1 MARILLEVITPE
13 RVVVREEVDIVTAPG
28 VEGEFGVLA
37 NHAPM
42 VAAIKI
48 GPLRYRVGDS
58 ESWLAVSGGF
68 CKVSGNK
75 ITFLVEAAERAEEI
89 DVERAL
95 RAKERAEKRLQ
106 AYQAKLEEIDYARA
120 RAALQRALTRLLVAE
135 RGKAGHPR

>member
-1 MARILLEVITPE
+1 MARILLEIITPE
-13 RVVVREEVDIVTAPG
+13 RTVVSEEVDIVTAPG

-48 GPLRYRVGDS
+48 GPLRYRVGDR
-58 ESWLAVSGGF
+58 EEWVAVSGGF

-75 ITFLVEAAERAEEI
+75 ITFLVEAAEKAHEI

-106 AYQAKLEEIDYARA
+106 EYQTKREEIDYARA

-135 RGKAGHPR
+135 KGRAGHPR

>member
-13 RVVVREEVDIVTAPG
+13 KVVVTEEVDIVTAPG

-48 GPLRYRVGDS
+48 GPLRYRVG
-58 ESWLAVSGGF
+58 EKEEWVAVSGGF
-68 CKVSGNK
+68 CEISQNK
-75 ITFLVEAAERAEEI
+75 ITFLVEAAERAYEI

-95 RAKERAEKRLQ
+95 RARERAEKRIQ
-106 AYQAKLEEIDYARA
+106 EYQAKLAEIDYARA
-120 RAALQRALTRLLVAE
+120 RASLQRALTRLLVAE
-135 RGKAGHPR
+135 RSKSGIPR

>member
-1 MARILLEVITPE
+1 MARILLEIITPE
-13 RVVVREEVDIVTAPG
+13 RTVVSEEVDIVTAPG

-48 GPLRYRVGDS
+48 GPLRYRVGDR
-58 ESWLAVSGGF
+58 EEWVAVSGGF

-75 ITFLVEAAERAEEI
+75 ITFLVEAAEKAHEI

-106 AYQAKLEEIDYARA
+106 EYLTKKEEIDYARA

-135 RGKAGHPR
+135 KGRAGYPR

>member
-1 MARILLEVITPE
+1 MARIFLEIISPE
-13 RVVVREEVDIVTAPG
+13 RVIVSEEVDIVTAPG

-48 GPLRYRVGDS
+48 GPLRYKVGDR
-58 ESWLAVSGGF
+58 EEWLAISGGF
-68 CKVSGNK
+68 CKVSENK
-75 ITFLVEAAERAEEI
+75 ITFLVEAAERAYEI

-106 AYQAKLEEIDYARA
+106 EYQMRAEQIDYARA

-135 RGKAGHPR
+135 KGKAGYPR